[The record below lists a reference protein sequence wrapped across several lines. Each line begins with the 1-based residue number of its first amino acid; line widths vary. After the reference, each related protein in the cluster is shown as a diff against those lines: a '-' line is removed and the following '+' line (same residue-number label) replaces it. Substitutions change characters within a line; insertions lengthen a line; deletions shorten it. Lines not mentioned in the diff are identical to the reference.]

1 GEGSSEHR
9 EVVAEDRDGLAF
21 DRAQSADDAIAVGT
35 VVLHPELVVVVAG
48 EFVDL
53 LEGIG
58 IEESGDAFTGGL
70 FAALVLIVHRALVAG
85 VGSVPTL
92 GEVLDALG
100 CGPWGIRHA
109 STITTRAPFI
119 VHSHQKNLKWTGE
132 QPTQSSSRRRR
143 LRPPRC
149 RGAAGRIHHPRH
161 RLPELRARSPGA
173 DLDGPGQAV
182 ADLVDPPDAPGRV
195 LAVGVDSAHRR

>member
-1 GEGSSEHR
+1 
-9 EVVAEDRDGLAF
+9 
-21 DRAQSADDAIAVGT
+21 AQTADDTMAVGT
-35 VVLHPELVVVVAG
+35 VGLQPELVVVVAG

-58 IEESGDAFTGGL
+58 IEERGDALTGGL
-70 FAALVLIVHRALVAG
+70 LAALVLIVHRALVAG

-100 CGPWGIRHA
+100 CGPWGIRHT
-109 STITTRAPFI
+109 STITTRTPII

-149 RGAAGRIHHPRH
+149 RGPRTFT
-161 RLPELRARSPGA
+161 SGA
-173 DLDGPGQAV
+173 DLDDTCSSTNDELAR
-182 ADLVDPPDAPGRV
+182 LVRDGGAGAEQPAEFTIRGTDFQNSGHGR
-195 LAVGVDSAHRR
+195 LGRTW